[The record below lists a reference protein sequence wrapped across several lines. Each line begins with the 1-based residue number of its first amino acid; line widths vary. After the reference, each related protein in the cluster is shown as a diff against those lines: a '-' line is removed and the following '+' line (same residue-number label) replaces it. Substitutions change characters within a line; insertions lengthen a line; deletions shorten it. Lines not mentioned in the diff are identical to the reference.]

1 MNNQN
6 NEDNSTMD
14 IFEYVVK
21 PHENSAKRN
30 FNNSKSNKNMINL
43 WGVAILGT
51 LFITIG
57 YFTIASR
64 FGYGMSFATSL
75 EPIFLIQCCSPV
87 LLPAMYFMCKPKNLI
102 SVLKDLNFL

>member
-51 LFITIG
+51 IFITYLNKTGKHVSI
-57 YFTIASR
+57 IPAAQRAAAAKWSLSR
-64 FGYGMSFATSL
+64 CEMPT
-75 EPIFLIQCCSPV
+75 P
-87 LLPAMYFMCKPKNLI
+87 LPNAY
-102 SVLKDLNFL
+102 

>member
-30 FNNSKSNKNMINL
+30 FNNSKSNKSMINL

-51 LFITIG
+51 IFITIG
-57 YFTIASR
+57 CFTITSR

-75 EPIFLIQCCSPV
+75 EPIFLIQCCAPV
-87 LLPAMYFMCKPKNLI
+87 LLPAMYFMCKPKHLI
-102 SVLKDLNFL
+102 SVLKDLNIM